1 MGVVKHGGRAVG
13 RMESETFVRLADPAR
28 HMLRSPE
35 AWCHDDALLDQLERA
50 GCAAIRI
57 EARTG
62 TGTGITAWMAPLAVI
77 RRKGFPVHRPG
88 WPEQTGL
95 VLNEWAT
102 LQVRPATAA
111 DVAAMV
117 TAIEAEG

>member
-1 MGVVKHGGRAVG
+1 MDTAVRHGGRIVG
-13 RMESETFVRLADPAR
+13 MMDGPVFVRLADPTK
-28 HMLRSPE
+28 HMLRTPP
-35 AWCHDDALLDQLERA
+35 AWAHDNALLDRLERA
-50 GCAAIRI
+50 GCTAVRI
-57 EARTG
+57 EAKDG
-62 TGTGITAWMAPLAVI
+62 TAAWLAPLAVI
-77 RRKGFPVHRPG
+77 RGMGFPVHRPG

-95 VLNEWAT
+95 ILSEWAT